1 MSTPAHTPLKV
12 LPVFIENSPIK
23 YGVLTGKW
31 GQPAL
36 AICDQEENAKAIAFA
51 CNSHAALVAALEES
65 NAALM
70 DMHKHA
76 RGMWNELLYAGF
88 ADKGLKMPCLNRNL
102 AAIRQALA
110 TLAAAKE

>member
-51 CNSHAALVAALEES
+51 CNSHAALVAALREQTAAVENWGRLLNS
-65 NAALM
+65 RTDELSKTIRYNA
-70 DMHKHA
+70 
-76 RGMWNELLYAGF
+76 ELLSTQA
-88 ADKGLKMPCLNRNL
+88 R
-102 AAIRQALA
+102 AA
-110 TLAAAKE
+110 LAAARE